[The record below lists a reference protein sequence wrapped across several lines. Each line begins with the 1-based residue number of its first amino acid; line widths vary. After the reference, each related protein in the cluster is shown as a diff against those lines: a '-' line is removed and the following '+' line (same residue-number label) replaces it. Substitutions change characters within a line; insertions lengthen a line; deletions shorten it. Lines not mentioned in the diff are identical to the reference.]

1 MINRPLMA
9 AAVRALTDA
18 NTTATVSE
26 RRTQGCTVWLQ
37 KQIAVTLTNVV
48 IFCSLH
54 SHRAKFLHK
63 GSRKNSQ
70 PGVNDLHWLLKRC
83 EACWI
88 VSVQI
93 FNSQRFEHGPAS

>member
-1 MINRPLMA
+1 MA

-48 IFCSLH
+48 IFLQF
-54 SHRAKFLHK
+54 AF
-63 GSRKNSQ
+63 SQ
-70 PGVNDLHWLLKRC
+70 SK
-83 EACWI
+83 
-88 VSVQI
+88 VSA
-93 FNSQRFEHGPAS
+93 QRIEKELTAWS